1 MKKSLLETNPYLKDP
16 ELRRK
21 MLDRSIIS
29 SSAIEGIHITE
40 EDLQRFREER
50 AIKEAKEKLLDSECT
65 END

>member
-16 ELRRK
+16 VLRRK

-50 AIKEAKEKLLDSECT
+50 AVKEATKETSDTPC
-65 END
+65 